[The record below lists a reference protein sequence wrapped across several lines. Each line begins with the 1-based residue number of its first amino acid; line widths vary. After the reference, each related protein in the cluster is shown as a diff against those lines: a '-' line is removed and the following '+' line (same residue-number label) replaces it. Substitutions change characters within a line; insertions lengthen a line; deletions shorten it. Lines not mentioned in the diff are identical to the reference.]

1 VEPLIV
7 LVVVT
12 LVLLAAGA
20 AGVRWLRSWPVALRG
35 GLAAMFVLTGMAHFV
50 GMRAELIGMVPPSL
64 PAPGL
69 LVTVTGVLELAGA
82 VGLLWTRTS
91 PWAAGGLS
99 ALLVAIFPANV
110 YAALEGLTSTAG
122 DELVPRTAMQMVFLA
137 ATLAVLGHHLRARR
151 LARSAADDARSP
163 QVTDADGVR
172 AARALSN

>member
-1 VEPLIV
+1 MEPLIV

-20 AGVRWLRSWPVALRG
+20 TGVRWLQPWPVALRS
-35 GLAAMFVLTGMAHFV
+35 GLAAMFALTGMAHFV
-50 GMRAELIGMVPPSL
+50 GMRAELISMVPPSL

-99 ALLVAIFPANV
+99 ALLVSIFPANV

-122 DELVPRTAMQMVFLA
+122 DELVPRTAMQVVFLA

-151 LARSAADDARSP
+151 LARGAGNGAWSP
-163 QVTDADGVR
+163 QVTDAEGQR
-172 AARALSN
+172 TARALSS